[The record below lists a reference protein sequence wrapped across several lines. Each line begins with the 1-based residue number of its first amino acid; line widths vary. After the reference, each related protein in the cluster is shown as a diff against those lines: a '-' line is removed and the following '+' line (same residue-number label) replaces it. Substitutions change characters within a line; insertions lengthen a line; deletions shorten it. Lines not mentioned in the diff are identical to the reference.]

1 MLNLKS
7 DLGLNYLL
15 KFQDFCALLEERG
28 TCSPANT
35 WLNGGL
41 PVRRALTTTT
51 VSVRDLPSMVSFC
64 TLFSTTKLCSLVAS
78 IDLNGMEEPRSVQA
92 VVLSPVASPELWSC
106 ILRQPHPRCE
116 PCSSLSQK
124 AAQVA
129 QQRRRA
135 SQAPARIWFHVCISA

>member
-64 TLFSTTKLCSLVAS
+64 ILFSTTKLCSLLAS
-78 IDLNGMEEPRSVQA
+78 IDLNGTEEPPGAVQCAGRGPFSCGISRA
-92 VVLSPVASPELWSC
+92 VELHSEAAS
-106 ILRQPHPRCE
+106 
-116 PCSSLSQK
+116 SQM
-124 AAQVA
+124 
-129 QQRRRA
+129 
-135 SQAPARIWFHVCISA
+135 